1 MTNSIIFL
9 FSMVRNRHDTIATWT
24 VLESVCI
31 IADVVEAANDKE
43 RTPFSTAISLS
54 FGLLSSF
61 QLE

>member
-1 MTNSIIFL
+1 
-9 FSMVRNRHDTIATWT
+9 MVRNRHDTIATWT